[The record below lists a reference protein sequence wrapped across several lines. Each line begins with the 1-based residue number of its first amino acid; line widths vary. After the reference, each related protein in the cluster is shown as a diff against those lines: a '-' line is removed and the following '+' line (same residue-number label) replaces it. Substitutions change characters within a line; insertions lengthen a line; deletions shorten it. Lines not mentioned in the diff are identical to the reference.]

1 MPFNLLNGPS
11 GPTFGAPNSA
21 GGGTA
26 PTITSPAFLVDGTVG
41 TVYPTTTFTAT
52 GSPTITWSVTAGTLP
67 TGMSFSS
74 GGVLSGTPTATASG
88 SITFTATNAFGS
100 ANRPLTFTVNTA
112 GTSPNYVVAL
122 DDWSTGSAV
131 PVGTLTLNVDNGV
144 INPQD
149 STLAA
154 HYSGGIQTWRSASSI
169 IHGPAGE
176 QFEFGAMMFT
186 VTNGA
191 FDNTDLYQVLVGCK
205 PYGRWATYPY
215 MDTFNRNTDVT
226 HPAPFKIRILNGS
239 GTLVKTIEMRDGLPV
254 NHASLSQIR
263 SNFTFVPNTA
273 TRTNPFTTTNG
284 SSIVTVNSP
293 SHGRQTGDVVKF
305 FDAVG
310 FNGLSSGTLN
320 QQLYI
325 TVVDANNYTVN
336 CGVNATAPGSGGG
349 SVYIEEYLNGGTTGS
364 PADNADNTAP
374 VLRPFFNCGMLL
386 PWQNKRPKA
395 LTTARQKIPQF
406 AIDTY
411 RQSLGKQSY
420 SSNPPIPM
428 LGYGGAGVSQPNGG
442 NQLHFMTQWP
452 LPPRTYGNSTWSSS
466 DPYMPS
472 PTNISAGRYT
482 GGGAYR
488 DLMVVSGWDYEP
500 GSISGHDWL
509 CGPGGSRFDRWQIPS
524 PAAYYLSDPTWVH
537 PGNGAAI
544 VDINTAYGIAYF
556 NHSCHYLTNVKTFET
571 ILNTKAE
578 IFTRAYYN
586 SYYGQNTFYNGGDAT
601 THVNLLANQNSDYNS
616 GKYTDTT
623 QRPAILY
630 DKNGVAGARRFWN
643 GWATD
648 GAHAHQ
654 FPGIWSYGFGSPM
667 HMVGLRQHFNAASL
681 SQTNL
686 TSPTSYWGGAI
697 YGYYGTNMITATSM
711 LPFTYGGSA
720 RFTRDTAYRWQRLVW
735 MWLNANNHASKAFGI
750 SRALVDELWT
760 DEFAAAKSLCCDP
773 IDAAVS
779 TSPWARTFK
788 NLGANVEV
796 FENAGNYYCVMNQ
809 TVLGFYL
816 GQLFVVMKT
825 SGVWD
830 YLRANVTNATAV
842 LDWFFGLLC
851 KQSIDFAY
859 EDCLYFEFSSGDGQ
873 ARNSNT
879 SPQLFSTFRYA
890 GGPYQPQRPVLTVAP
905 HASSTFGFADTPAS
919 WAAVRSNITPETGEG
934 FFKFPANLFTG
945 SISGTTLTVT
955 AVAKGVIF
963 TNDFITS
970 GAAVGTKIGSQL
982 TGTTNGVG
990 TYSVD
995 RSQTVSST
1003 SMQSTP
1009 YGEKYGSMYLRH
1021 QWAHAVRYWFTS
1033 EMNALYGSSVKTD
1046 AAIAAYQSALTDW
1059 ATNKIDP
1066 QATPVDKTN
1075 NDSAFLLLPA
1085 HRMRTPTEV
1094 GL

>member
-1 MPFNLLNGPS
+1 
-11 GPTFGAPNSA
+11 
-21 GGGTA
+21 
-26 PTITSPAFLVDGTVG
+26 
-41 TVYPTTTFTAT
+41 
-52 GSPTITWSVTAGTLP
+52 
-67 TGMSFSS
+67 MSFSS

-131 PVGTLTLNVDNGV
+131 PIGTLTLNVDNG
-144 INPQD
+144 IITPQD

-169 IHGPAGE
+169 VHGPAGE

-239 GTLVKTIEMRDGLPV
+239 GTLVKTIEMRDSLPV
-254 NHASLSQIR
+254 NHASLSQKR

-273 TRTNPFTTTNG
+273 TITNPFTTTNG
-284 SSIVTVNSP
+284 SSIVNVNSP

-305 FDAVG
+305 FDSVI
-310 FNGLSSGTLN
+310 FNGLSYTTGGITYPGLN
-320 QQLYI
+320 QQFYI

-336 CGVNATAPGSGGG
+336 CKFDGVPINATASGSGGG
-349 SVYIEEYLNGGTTGS
+349 TVYIEEYVNGST
-364 PADNADNTAP
+364 ADDADNTAP

-386 PWQNKRPKA
+386 PWQNKRPKP
-395 LTTARQKIPQF
+395 LTTAGQKIPQF

-411 RQSLGKQSY
+411 RQSIGKMSY
-420 SSNPPIPM
+420 SSNPPVPM
-428 LGYGGAGVSQPNGG
+428 LGFGGAGVMQVNGG
-442 NQLHFMTQWP
+442 NQLHYMTQWP
-452 LPPRTYGNSTWSSS
+452 LPPRGYGASTWSSS
-466 DPYMPS
+466 DPYMPN
-472 PTNISAGRYT
+472 PTNLAAGRYT
-482 GGGAYR
+482 GGAAYR
-488 DLMVVSGWDYEP
+488 DMMVVSGWDYEP

-509 CGPGGSRFDRWQIPS
+509 CGPGGARFDRWQIPS
-524 PAAYYLSDPTWVH
+524 AAAYYLSDPTWVH
-537 PGNGAAI
+537 PGNGASI
-544 VDINTAYGIAYF
+544 VDINTSFGMAYF

-578 IFTRAYYN
+578 IFTRAYYG
-586 SYYGQNTFYNGGDAT
+586 SYYGGTSFFNGGNTT
-601 THVNLLANQNSDYNS
+601 THVNLLVNQQGDYNS

-623 QRPAILY
+623 QRPAMLY

-643 GWATD
+643 GWGTD
-648 GAHAHQ
+648 GQHIHQ
-654 FPGIWSYGFGSPM
+654 YPGMWSYGFGSPM
-667 HMVGLRQHFNAASL
+667 HMVGSRQHFNAGSMVQLGDA
-681 SQTNL
+681 N
-686 TSPTSYWGGAI
+686 PTAYWANAI
-697 YGYYGTNMITATSM
+697 KGYYGTNLITATT
-711 LPFTYGGSA
+711 LPTWEYGGEGRLS
-720 RFTRDTAYRWQRLVW
+720 RVTAYRWQRLVW
-735 MWLNANNHASKAFGI
+735 MWLNSNNHSSKAFGI

-760 DEFAAAKSLCCDP
+760 DEFAAAKSLACDP
-773 IDAAVS
+773 IDAAVG
-779 TSPWARTFK
+779 TSPWARSLK
-788 NLGANVEV
+788 NLGANLESY
-796 FENAGNYYCVMNQ
+796 NYGGDYYVVMRH
-809 TVLGFYL
+809 TPLCFYIA
-816 GQLFVVMKT
+816 QLFVVMKT

-859 EDCLYFEFSSGDGQ
+859 EDCLHLEFGGTQ
-873 ARNSNT
+873 TRGG
-879 SPQLFSTFRYA
+879 SPYNQLFSTFRYINGTTNA
-890 GGPYQPQRPVLTVAP
+890 PALTVAP
-905 HASSTFGFADTPAS
+905 HPGSTFGLADTPAS
-919 WAAVRSNITPETGEG
+919 WAAVRSNIAPETGEG
-934 FFKFPANLFTG
+934 WFKYPANLFTG

-955 AVAKGVIF
+955 AVAKGVIAPY
-963 TNDFITS
+963 DFITS
-970 GAAVGTKIGSQL
+970 GAAVGTKVVSQIS
-982 TGTTNGVG
+982 GTTNGIG

-995 RSQTVSST
+995 RSQTVGST

-1009 YGEKYGSMYLRH
+1009 YVEKYGSMYLQH
-1021 QWAHAVRYWFTS
+1021 QWAHAVRYWFTA

-1059 ATNKIDP
+1059 STNKIDP
-1066 QATPVDKTN
+1066 QATPVNKTL
-1075 NDSAFLLLPA
+1075 NDLAYLLLPA

>member
-1 MPFNLLNGPS
+1 
-11 GPTFGAPNSA
+11 
-21 GGGTA
+21 
-26 PTITSPAFLVDGTVG
+26 
-41 TVYPTTTFTAT
+41 
-52 GSPTITWSVTAGTLP
+52 
-67 TGMSFSS
+67 MSFSS

-88 SITFTATNAFGS
+88 SITFRATNAYGF
-100 ANRPLTFTVNTA
+100 ADRTLTLTVNTA

-131 PVGTLTLNVDNGV
+131 QIGTLTLNVDNG
-144 INPQD
+144 IITPQD

-239 GTLVKTIEMRDGLPV
+239 GTLVKTIEMRDSLPV
-254 NHASLSQIR
+254 NHASLSQNR

-284 SSIVTVNSP
+284 SAIVTVNSP
-293 SHGRQTGDVVKF
+293 SHGRSTNDVVKF

-310 FNGLSSGTLN
+310 FNGLSSGNLN
-320 QQLYI
+320 NQFYI
-325 TVVDANNYTVN
+325 TVVNSNSYTFN

-349 SVYIEEYLNGGTTGS
+349 TVYIEEYVNGST
-364 PADNADNTAP
+364 ADDADNTAP
-374 VLRPFFNCGMLL
+374 ELRPFFNCGMLL
-386 PWQNKRPKA
+386 PWQNKRPKP
-395 LTTARQKIPQF
+395 LTTAGQKIPQF

-428 LGYGGAGVSQPNGG
+428 LGFGASGRTQTNGG
-442 NQLHFMTQWP
+442 NQFNFMTQWP
-452 LPPRTYGNSTWSSS
+452 LPPRGYGASSWSSS

-482 GGGAYR
+482 GGAAYR
-488 DLMVVSGWDYEP
+488 AMMIVSGWDYEP
-500 GSISGHDWL
+500 GSLSGHDWIT
-509 CGPGGSRFDRWQIPS
+509 GPGGARFDRWQIPS
-524 PAAYYLSDPTWVH
+524 TAAYYLSDPTWVH

-544 VDINTAYGIAYF
+544 VDINTAYGMAYF

-571 ILNTKAE
+571 ILNTKTE
-578 IFTRAYYN
+578 IFTRAHYD
-586 SYYGQNTFYNGGDAT
+586 SYYGQNTFYNGGDAS
-601 THVNLLANQNSDYNS
+601 THINLVCIPNGDSNT
-616 GKYTDTT
+616 GKYTDVT
-623 QRPAILY
+623 QPPARFY

-643 GWATD
+643 GWAVD
-648 GAHAHQ
+648 SQHLHQ
-654 FPGIWSYGFGSPM
+654 YPGMWSYGFGSPM
-667 HMVGLRQHFNAASL
+667 HMVGSRQQFNAGSL
-681 SQTNL
+681 AQL
-686 TSPTSYWGGAI
+686 GVASPTSYWGGAI
-697 YGYYGTNMITATSM
+697 YGYYGVNMITATSM
-711 LPFTYGGSA
+711 LSFQNGGSA
-720 RFTRDTAYRWQRLVW
+720 NFNRVTAYRWQRLVW
-735 MWLNANNHASKAFGI
+735 MWLNANNHSSKAFGI
-750 SRALVDELWT
+750 SRALVDELWL

-796 FENAGNYYCVMNQ
+796 FNYGANYYCAMNQ
-809 TVLGFYL
+809 TPLSMYM
-816 GQLFVVMKT
+816 GQLFVIMKT
-825 SGVWD
+825 SGIWD

-851 KQSIDFAY
+851 KQSVDFAY
-859 EDCLYFEFSSGDGQ
+859 EDCLHLEFSAGTGQVRSG
-873 ARNSNT
+873 APYNE
-879 SPQLFSTFRYA
+879 LFSTYRYA
-890 GGPYQPQRPVLTVAP
+890 DGASGGKVPILTSAP
-905 HASSTFGFADTPAS
+905 HAGSTFGFADTPAS
-919 WAAVRSNITPETGEG
+919 WAAVRSNIAPETGEG
-934 FFKFPANLFTG
+934 FFKFPANLFTA

-955 AVAKGVIF
+955 AVSKGVIALY
-963 TNDFITS
+963 DLITS
-970 GAAVGTKIGSQL
+970 GAAVGTRIESQL
-982 TGTTNGVG
+982 SGTANGVG
-990 TYSVD
+990 TYSVN
-995 RSQTVSST
+995 RSQTVAST
-1003 SMQSTP
+1003 SMQSTL
-1009 YGEKYGSMYLRH
+1009 YEEKYGSMYLRH

-1033 EMNALYGSSVKTD
+1033 EMNALYGSAVKTD
-1046 AAIAAYQSALTDW
+1046 AAITAYQSALTDW

>member
-1 MPFNLLNGPS
+1 MVFSLLRGPA
-11 GPTFGAPNSA
+11 GYTLGAPNTA
-21 GGGTA
+21 GGG
-26 PTITSPAFLVDGTVG
+26 
-41 TVYPTTTFTAT
+41 
-52 GSPTITWSVTAGTLP
+52 
-67 TGMSFSS
+67 
-74 GGVLSGTPTATASG
+74 
-88 SITFTATNAFGS
+88 
-100 ANRPLTFTVNTA
+100 
-112 GTSPNYVVAL
+112 GTSPNYIVAL

-131 PVGTLTLNVDNGV
+131 QIGTLTLNVDNG
-144 INPQD
+144 IITPQD
-149 STLAA
+149 STLAS

-169 IHGPAGE
+169 VHGPAGE

-215 MDTFNRNTDVT
+215 MDTFDRNTDVT

-254 NHASLSQIR
+254 NHASLSQKR

-284 SSIVTVNSP
+284 SSIVNVNSP
-293 SHGRQTGDVVKF
+293 SHGRSTGDTVKF
-305 FDAVG
+305 FDAVI
-310 FNGLSSGTLN
+310 FNGMSYTASGTTYAALN
-320 QQLYI
+320 QQFTI

-336 CGVNATAPGSGGG
+336 CTYNYVPINATASGSGGG
-349 SVYIEEYLNGGTTGS
+349 TVYIEEYVNGS
-364 PADNADNTAP
+364 ALDDADNTAP
-374 VLRPFFNCGMLL
+374 PLRPFFNCGMLL

-395 LTTARQKIPQF
+395 LATARQKIPQF
-406 AIDTY
+406 ALDTY
-411 RQSLGKQSY
+411 RQSLVKASA
-420 SSNPPIPM
+420 STNPPVPM
-428 LGYGGAGVSQPNGG
+428 LGYGAYGRTQTNGG
-442 NQLHFMTQWP
+442 NQFHFMTQWP
-452 LPPRTYGNSTWSSS
+452 LPPRGYGSSTWSSS
-466 DPYMPS
+466 DPYMPN
-472 PTNISAGRYT
+472 PTNLAAGRYT
-482 GGGAYR
+482 GGAAYR
-488 DLMVVSGWDYEP
+488 DMMVVSGWDYEP

-509 CGPGGSRFDRWQIPS
+509 CGPGGVRFDRWQIPTA
-524 PAAYYLSDPTWVH
+524 PAYYLSDPTWVH

-544 VDINTAYGIAYF
+544 VDINTSFGMAYF

-578 IFTRAYYN
+578 IYNRAYYGA
-586 SYYGQNTFYNGGDAT
+586 YYGGPNFFNGGGPA
-601 THVNLLANQNSDYNS
+601 THVSLLVTQQGSSDT

-623 QRPAILY
+623 QLPAKLY

-643 GWATD
+643 GWGTD
-648 GAHAHQ
+648 AAHIHQ
-654 FPGIWSYGFGSPM
+654 YPGMWSYGFGSPM
-667 HMVGLRQHFNAASL
+667 HMVGSRQHFNAGSL
-681 SQTNL
+681 SQL
-686 TSPTSYWGGAI
+686 GSASPTSYWGGAI
-697 YGYYGTNMITATSM
+697 YGGYGLNMITATSM
-711 LPFTYGGSA
+711 LSYQNGGAA
-720 RFTRDTAYRWQRLVW
+720 RFNRDTAYRWQRLVW
-735 MWLNANNHASKAFGI
+735 MWLNSNSHSSQAFGI
-750 SRALVDELWT
+750 SRALVDEMWA

-773 IDAAVS
+773 IDAAVG

-796 FENAGNYYCVMNQ
+796 YENGGNYYCAMNQ
-809 TVLGFYL
+809 TVLSFYM

-830 YLRANVTNATAV
+830 YLRANVANATAV

-859 EDCLYFEFSSGDGQ
+859 EDCLHLDFGGGQ
-873 ARNSNT
+873 T
-879 SPQLFSTFRYA
+879 S
-890 GGPYQPQRPVLTVAP
+890 GGPPYNSLFGTYRYTGNGAPVLTTSP

-919 WAAVRSNITPETGEG
+919 WAAVRSNIAPETGEG
-934 FFKFPANLFTG
+934 WFKYPANLFTG

-955 AVAKGVIF
+955 AVAKGVIAPY
-963 TNDFITS
+963 DLITS

-982 TGTTNGVG
+982 TGTANGVG

-1003 SMQSTP
+1003 SMQSTQ
-1009 YGEKYGSMYLRH
+1009 YVEKYASMYLRH

-1033 EMNALYGSSVKTD
+1033 EMNTLYGSSVKTD
-1046 AAIAAYQSALTDW
+1046 AAITAYQSALTDW
-1059 ATNKIDP
+1059 ATNKVDP
-1066 QATPVDKTN
+1066 QTTPVNKTL
-1075 NDSAFLLLPA
+1075 NDSGYLMLPA